1 MAFIVA
7 VPLDAAPVTV
17 KLGSVK
23 PSAVSV
29 AVNVPVM
36 SLSSTTV
43 PVLSPPN
50 DASSLSAVTVISIF

>member
-1 MAFIVA
+1 MA

-36 SLSSTTV
+36 SLSSSTV

-50 DASSLSAVTVISIF
+50 DASSLSGFTSTVIS